1 MHSDAL
7 TAARY
12 PAVLCELAADKGI
25 DAATLL
31 HGTGLDERRLA
42 DPTGFASD
50 TELNR
55 FLANFS
61 RLTGETMP
69 GLLLGERLNIS
80 AHGTIGFAGL
90 TAANAEDAVHLACR
104 YFELVSAL
112 VSLTLVKD
120 NNRAHLQITPL
131 PDLDERLEH
140 FILHAMLGSFNVM
153 AAFLVD
159 RLTFQVDL
167 AFPEQPQL
175 VERLGDNIERVRFN
189 QPGHRFSIPA
199 ALLRVPFALADRAA
213 HERALTQ
220 CDKELETLHRR
231 RSFAERLYRE
241 LLVSAD
247 AMPSIE
253 QVAQTLH
260 VSSRT
265 IHRHLEQERT
275 RFRDLVN
282 AARISKAKRH
292 LLRDGLSVTATAHQ
306 LGYQDSANFTRAFKR
321 ELGMTPSDFVR
332 EFHNN
337 RKRES

>member
-1 MHSDAL
+1 MQSNAP

-12 PAVLCELAADKGI
+12 AAVLCELATDMGV
-25 DAATLL
+25 DRGVLL
-31 HGTGLDERRLA
+31 HGTGLDERRLT
-42 DPTGFASD
+42 DPTGFVSA
-50 TELNR
+50 TELDR
-55 FLANFS
+55 FLASFS

-90 TAANAEDAVHLACR
+90 TAANADEAVALACR

-112 VSLTLVKD
+112 VNLTLEKD
-120 NNRAHLQITPL
+120 SQRAHLCITPL
-131 PDLDERLEH
+131 ADLNERLEH
-140 FILHAMLGSFNVM
+140 FILHAMLGSFSIM

-167 AFPEQPQL
+167 ALPEQPHL
-175 VERLGDNIERVRFN
+175 VSRLGDSIERVRFN

-213 HERALTQ
+213 HERALAQ
-220 CDKELETLHRR
+220 CDRELEALHRQ

-241 LLVSAD
+241 LLVNTD

-253 QVAQTLH
+253 QVADALH

-265 IHRHLEQERT
+265 VHRHLEQENT

-282 AARISKAKRH
+282 AARVSKAKRL
-292 LLRDGLSVTATAHQ
+292 LLRDGLSITATAHQ

-321 ELGMTPSDFVR
+321 ELGLTPSDFLQAQQER
-332 EFHNN
+332 NE
-337 RKRES
+337 K

>member
-1 MHSDAL
+1 MQSNAP

-12 PAVLCELAADKGI
+12 PAVLCELADDMGVNSAQ
-25 DAATLL
+25 LL
-31 HGTGLDERRLA
+31 HGTGLDMRRLS
-42 DPTGFASD
+42 DPTGFASAD
-50 TELNR
+50 ELNR
-55 FLANFS
+55 FLLNFT

-69 GLLLGERLNIS
+69 GLLLGGRLNIS

-90 TAANAEDAVHLACR
+90 TAANAEEAVQLACR

-112 VSLTLVKD
+112 VSLTLEKGPSS
-120 NNRAHLQITPL
+120 AHLHITPL
-131 PDLDERLEH
+131 PDLEPRLEQ
-140 FILHAMLGSFNVM
+140 FILHAMLGSFSIM

-167 AFPEQPQL
+167 ALPEQPEL
-175 VERLGDNIERVRFN
+175 VDRLGDSIERVRFN

-213 HERALTQ
+213 HERALAQ
-220 CDKELETLHRR
+220 CDRELDALHRR

-241 LLVSAD
+241 LLVSAE
-247 AMPSIE
+247 AMLSIE
-253 QVAQTLH
+253 QVAQALH

-265 IHRHLEQERT
+265 IHRHLEQEDT

-282 AARISKAKRH
+282 AARISKARRL

-321 ELGMTPSDFVR
+321 ETGMTPSEYVR
-332 EFHNN
+332 AQ
-337 RKRES
+337 RSAGDKP